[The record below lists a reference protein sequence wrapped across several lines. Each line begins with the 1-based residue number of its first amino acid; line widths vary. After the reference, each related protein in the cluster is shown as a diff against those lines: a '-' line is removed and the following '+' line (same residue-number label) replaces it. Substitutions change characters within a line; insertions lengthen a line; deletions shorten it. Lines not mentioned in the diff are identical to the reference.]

1 MEITIECNQRE
12 EGTKPNALRRQG
24 LIPAALYGH
33 DGANSVQL
41 TVPAKAL
48 ETLMKKAVENK
59 TVIQL
64 NVAELSWSGKT
75 VIKEIQVHP
84 WKGYPYH
91 VSFFSVGE

>member
-1 MEITIECNQRE
+1 MEITVECNQRE

-41 TVPAKAL
+41 TIPAKAL
-48 ETLMKKAVENK
+48 ENLMKKAVENK

-64 NVAELSWSGKT
+64 NVADISWSGKT
-75 VIKEIQVHP
+75 LIKELQVHP

>member
-1 MEITIECNQRE
+1 MAITVECQQRE

-41 TVPAKAL
+41 TIGAKTL
-48 ETLMKKAVENK
+48 ENLMKKVAANK

-64 NVAELSWSGKT
+64 SVPDLSWSGKT
-75 VIKEIQVHP
+75 LIKEIQLHP

>member
-1 MEITIECNQRE
+1 MEITVECHQRE
-12 EGTKPNALRRQG
+12 EGTKPNALRREG

-41 TVPAKAL
+41 TVAAKAL

-64 NVAELSWSGKT
+64 NVPELSWSGQT
-75 VIKEIQVHP
+75 VIKEIQLHP

-91 VSFFSVGE
+91 VSFFSIGE

>member
-1 MEITIECNQRE
+1 MEITVECNQRE

-33 DGANSVQL
+33 DGTNSVQL
-41 TVPAKAL
+41 TIPAKAL

-59 TVIQL
+59 TVVQL
-64 NVAELSWSGKT
+64 NVADLSWSGKT
-75 VIKEIQVHP
+75 LIKEIQVHP